1 MKRSILALLLFA
13 ATTVAQA
20 AASYTFTVTATLN
33 FPSANPNTTP
43 SISGTAPVV
52 AQIVIVDPNREN
64 FRIMVQANGA
74 NLTSGT
80 DTIAVGNI
88 TWTATAAFTTACPV
102 PPPPPCNVQNAASIT
117 ATAGT
122 QTLTTSAVNSATGFD
137 GRQTSATDT
146 YTGTVT
152 HNFFL
157 ANSWLYTT
165 GSYTQSL
172 LFTFASP

>member
-1 MKRSILALLLFA
+1 MKRPILVLLLFA
-13 ATTVAQA
+13 AAAFAQA
-20 AASYTFTVTATLN
+20 AASYTFTVTANLA

-43 SISGTAPVV
+43 SISGSAPVV
-52 AQIVIVDPNREN
+52 AQVVIVNPNREN
-64 FRIMVQANGA
+64 FRIQVQANGA

-80 DTIAVGNI
+80 DTIPVGNI
-88 TWTATAAFTTACPV
+88 TWTATASFTTACPN
-102 PPPPPCNVQNAASIT
+102 PPCTVQNAPSIT

-122 QTLTTSAVNSATGFD
+122 QTLTTAAVDSAAGFD
-137 GRQTSATDT
+137 GRQTTATDT

-165 GSYTQSL
+165 GSYTQTL
-172 LFTFASP
+172 TFTFAQP